1 MLLPSPLPVPS
12 RRRVSLAPLA
22 SFALLPLLGGCDLVV
37 LNPAGDVAKQQANL
51 VLASVGLMLLIVI
64 PVMVATVFFAWR
76 YRASNKEATY
86 EPDWDHSTGLELM
99 IWAAPLLIII
109 MLGALTWI
117 STHTLDPYR
126 PLGRLAPG
134 KTTVGAQAPLEIQ
147 VVALDWKWLFIYPEQ
162 GIATVNALV
171 LPTDRQVR
179 FRITSSAVMNSFYVP
194 ALAGQIYAM
203 PGMETKLHAVLNRTG
218 KFDGFSANYSGAGFS
233 GMHFVAQ
240 GVDAKTFEA
249 WAGRMRAHGGNLNAT
264 EYMNLERPSENTPV
278 IRYAAVLPGL
288 FDKIVN
294 MCVKPGTTCMADTMR
309 HDMAIPKGEGHPM
322 PTNDSDVGTGPAKP
336 RGALQKAPRDMGT
349 SPHTTSPTGPN
360 HAPGN
365 AAPGTDANRNM
376 TQNVQPTLGR
386 PVAVRS

>member
-1 MLLPSPLPVPS
+1 MLLLSPPLAPS
-12 RRRVSLAPLA
+12 RRRLSLAPLA
-22 SFALLPLLGGCDLVV
+22 PLALLPLLGGCNMIV
-37 LNPAGDVAKQQANL
+37 LNPAGDIARQQANL
-51 VLASVGLMLLIVI
+51 VLASVGLMLLIVL
-64 PVMVATVFFAWR
+64 PVMAATVFFAWR
-76 YRASNKEATY
+76 YRASNKDATY

-134 KTTVGAQAPLEIQ
+134 KTTVGARAPLEIQ

-162 GIATVNALV
+162 GVATVNALV

-203 PGMETKLHAVLNRTG
+203 PGMETKLHAVLNRPG
-218 KFDGFSANYSGAGFS
+218 KFEGFSANYSGAGFS
-233 GMHFVAQ
+233 GMHFVTQ
-240 GVDAKTFEA
+240 GVDAATFDA
-249 WAGRMRAHGGNLNAT
+249 WAARMRAKGGTLSGA
-264 EYMNLERPSENTPV
+264 EYMNLEKPSENTPV
-278 IRYAAVLPGL
+278 IRYASVMPGL
-288 FDKIVN
+288 FDKIVS
-294 MCVKPGTTCMADTMR
+294 MCVKPGTPCMADTMR
-309 HDMAIPKGEGHPM
+309 HDMAAPKGEGHPK
-322 PTNDSDVGTGPAKP
+322 PINDSGVGTGPAKP
-336 RGALQKAPRDMGT
+336 KGALQKEPLDKGTAPHWSKPIGPQN
-349 SPHTTSPTGPN
+349 SPGS
-360 HAPGN
+360 

-376 TQNVQPTLGR
+376 TQNDQPILGR